1 MPRRKLN
8 GPLRLLAYLLEI
20 RGEVPIMKIHYDT
33 GLHYRTIYTAIE
45 VLKKAGFI
53 KERYELGP
61 PLRRYVS
68 LTSKGIAAAKHARE
82 ILKLAGEM

>member
-1 MPRRKLN
+1 MPKRKLN
-8 GPLRLLAYLLEI
+8 GPLKLLTYLLEA
-20 RGEVPIMKIHYDT
+20 GSEVPIMRIHYET

-53 KERYELGP
+53 KERYEPGP

-68 LTSKGIAAAKHARE
+68 LTPKGVIAAKHAKE
-82 ILKLAGEM
+82 ILKLAEEM